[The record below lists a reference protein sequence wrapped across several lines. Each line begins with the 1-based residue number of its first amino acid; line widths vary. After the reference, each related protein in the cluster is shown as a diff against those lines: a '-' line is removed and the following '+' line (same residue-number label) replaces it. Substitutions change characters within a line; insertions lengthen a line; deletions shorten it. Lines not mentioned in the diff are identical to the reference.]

1 MAVSSKVLIA
11 VITVYDVESGETK
24 EHHRYKIYEF
34 PNGVIL
40 VPGETTNDWYFD
52 SREEYK
58 YNPGSS
64 SDDFDWY
71 LEETEEIENWSV
83 ECLNYSILGYES
95 EFCVSA
101 SSKVKELINNLF

>member
-11 VITVYDVESGETK
+11 IITVYDVESDETK

-52 SREEYK
+52 SREEY
-58 YNPGSS
+58 NPGGSS
-64 SDDFDWY
+64 DFDWY
-71 LEETEEIENWSV
+71 FEETEETEDWSV

-101 SSKVKELINNLF
+101 SSKVKELIVA

>member
-11 VITVYDVESGETK
+11 IITVYDVESDETK

-52 SREEYK
+52 SREEY
-58 YNPGSS
+58 NPGGS

-71 LEETEEIENWSV
+71 FEETEETEDWSV
-83 ECLNYSILGYES
+83 ECLNHSILGYES

-101 SSKVKELINNLF
+101 SSKVKELIVA